1 MSNVLLYVPTVGP
14 MSDVLRARN
23 ATIWDTNA
31 CAKSY
36 GYNATAD
43 HFENML
49 CVKGIE
55 HNATVCAVSIK
66 LFCTNPTRKIAPPHL
81 LWHF

>member
-1 MSNVLLYVPTVGP
+1 MISFFNVKKPYAYRLYIGGMTD
-14 MSDVLRARN
+14 DVLRARN
-23 ATIWDTNA
+23 ATIWDNNA

-43 HFENML
+43 QFEDIL

-55 HNATVCAVSIK
+55 YNATVCSVRI
-66 LFCTNPTRKIAPPHL
+66 IASRHCQRR
-81 LWHF
+81 H